1 VIKIQQ
7 KKYKGTHGDPKD
19 GVNWGEREAAIKKI
33 PQADRGKSIVETRAY
48 MELDQMPKI
57 LRCFGAMEYK
67 DFCYIVLERAGCNL
81 SKFVWALSQKL
92 KTVRHDND
100 KTKDFLEH
108 NTNFEAWTSQYYIQ

>member
-57 LRCFGAMEYK
+57 FRCFGAMEYK
-67 DFCYIVLERAGCNL
+67 NFCYIALERAACNL
-81 SKFVWALSQKL
+81 SEFV
-92 KTVRHDND
+92 
-100 KTKDFLEH
+100 
-108 NTNFEAWTSQYYIQ
+108 